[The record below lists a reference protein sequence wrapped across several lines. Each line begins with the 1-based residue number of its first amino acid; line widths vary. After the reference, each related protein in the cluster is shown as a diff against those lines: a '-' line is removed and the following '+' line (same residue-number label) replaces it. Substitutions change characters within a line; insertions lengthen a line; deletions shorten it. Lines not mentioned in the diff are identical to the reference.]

1 MKNYRNNAAGFS
13 YIEVM
18 VALVILL
25 VGVLGMLSALTA
37 NFLRGIES
45 EKRIAAKQIAL
56 STLES
61 ITAAKQIKR
70 PGVVDSWDSLR
81 NEVTGLPPGAVNGIF
96 MNGYRPVR
104 QELGWD
110 GVAGTADDACPGPG
124 GCFVTGRP
132 PNLSPIIEGFQREIV
147 ITDVPD
153 PDRPPPNPVSRRQVT
168 VNVRFFVNQLARTE
182 TISTIIT
189 NY

>member
-1 MKNYRNNAAGFS
+1 MRRSRSGESGFS

-37 NFLRGIES
+37 NFLRGIEA

-70 PGVVDSWDSLR
+70 PGVIDSWDSLR
-81 NEVTGLPPGAVNGIF
+81 NEITGLPPGYVNGIF
-96 MNGYRPVR
+96 VNGYRPIR

-110 GVAGTADDACPGPG
+110 GVAGTVDDACPGPG
-124 GCFVTGRP
+124 GCFVSGRP
-132 PNLSPIIEGFQREIV
+132 PNTSPIIEGFEREIV
-147 ITDVPD
+147 ITDVAD
-153 PDRPPPNPVSRRQVT
+153 PDRPPPNPISRRQIT

-182 TISTIIT
+182 SVSTIIT